1 MMTIKHPGALILTVV
16 MLMGACKKDGG
27 DYAYSSRQQ
36 SFPGTTY
43 EYLKR
48 NTGRFDSLLLVLDR
62 LHLSDTLKTGK
73 YTLFAPTNTSFR
85 YVLENLNAIRKAKQL
100 PLVYLQQADE
110 AQLDTMVTKYLL
122 RQVFNTTDMNY
133 ADGITMYT
141 VKYGYPMN
149 GRRRTTNAEGYLNGG
164 PSYLEYSDTRKSK
177 YNRDWITTTTQSVNL
192 VTTTGI
198 VHVLREDHAFG
209 FDEFISRLNKW

>member
-1 MMTIKHPGALILTVV
+1 MMTIKNPCVLILAT
-16 MLMGACKKDGG
+16 LLLTAACKKDGG
-27 DYAYSSRQQ
+27 DYNYSNTGHL
-36 SFPGTTY
+36 FPGTTY
-43 EYLKR
+43 EYLKS

-85 YVLENLNAIRKAKQL
+85 FVLQNLNAIRKSKQL
-100 PLVYLQQADE
+100 PPVYLQQADA
-110 AQLDTMVTKYLL
+110 AQLDTMMTKYIL
-122 RQVFNTTDMNY
+122 RRVFNTDDMNY

-141 VKYGYPMN
+141 VKYNYPMN
-149 GRRRTTNAEGYLNGG
+149 GRRRTTNSEGFIGGG

-177 YNRDWITTTTQSVNL
+177 YNRDWVTTSTQSVNL
-192 VTTTGI
+192 ATTTGI

-209 FDEFISRLNKW
+209 FDEFILRLNK